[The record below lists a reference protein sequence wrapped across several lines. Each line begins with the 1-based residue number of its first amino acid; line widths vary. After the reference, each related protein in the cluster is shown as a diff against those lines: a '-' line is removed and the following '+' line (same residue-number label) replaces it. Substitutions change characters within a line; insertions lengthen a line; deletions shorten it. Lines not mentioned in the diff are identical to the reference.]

1 MSQALVSRAAQ
12 IASEAPRF
20 WLVATVMLAVAHAW
34 LILASP
40 MPPLHDYPGHLARI
54 HIMAGL
60 DESPFL
66 SEYYDY
72 EWRLRHNL
80 GADLIIFVL
89 AQWMPTEAAGRLV
102 VAAIPALTFAGLA
115 MARRKI
121 HGRVD
126 SLILL
131 AAPFVFGV
139 WFGWGFLNFCLSV
152 ALALISFALWVDL
165 RKASLALRFAGLA
178 AMGFSVWVSHVAGWA
193 VFGAMIF
200 AWELAD
206 ARAGRGWKPAELGL
220 ALGKTVWRCV
230 PLALPIVL
238 MATSPSADGGLN
250 FKFGDDFWTSKI
262 EAPLWSLSFTW
273 DRVDKYCVVLL
284 ALAAVLAAVL
294 RLTTISIGFL
304 LSAGLVFIAFIVSPA
319 EAFGGGSVDVRFLTP
334 FALVAATALAWR
346 TDLAGGWRR
355 TTMVALALG
364 IAAVSLGRLAYTAA
378 AFPRYGEEIEENLA
392 LIDPMP
398 QGARVLALIVD
409 PMNGGRPPLNLI
421 PDMAVVRRDAYCNLQ
436 WGEEAGHTLKTLYPA
451 GGARFAGG
459 EGAVIDLD
467 ADGES
472 TGRLNQL
479 IADEPL
485 GSFDYVWIVNTH
497 RAGPVS
503 HPALVLSGA
512 TDRTALY
519 RVIAAE

>member
-1 MSQALVSRAAQ
+1 MSQAIVSRGAQ
-12 IASEAPRF
+12 IASDAPRF
-20 WLVATVMLAVAHAW
+20 WLIATVVLAVAHAW

-60 DESPFL
+60 DQSPFL

-80 GADLIIFVL
+80 GADLIIFAL
-89 AQWMPTEAAGRLV
+89 AQWMPTELAGRLV

-131 AAPFVFGV
+131 AVPFVFGV
-139 WFGWGFLNFCLSV
+139 WFGWGFLNFCLSI
-152 ALALISFALWVDL
+152 ALALIAFALWVDL
-165 RKASLALRFAGLA
+165 RKASVAPRFAGLA
-178 AMGFSVWVSHVAGWA
+178 AMGFIVWVSHVAGWA

-200 AWELAD
+200 AWEFAD
-206 ARAGRGWKPAELGL
+206 VRAGRGWKLAELGA
-220 ALGKTVWRCV
+220 ALGRTVWRCA
-230 PLALPIVL
+230 PLALPILL
-238 MATSPSADGGLN
+238 MATSPSTGGGLN
-250 FKFGDDFWTSKI
+250 FKFGDSFWADKI
-262 EAPLWSLSFTW
+262 DAPLWSLSFTW
-273 DRVDKYCVVLL
+273 DRIDKYCVALL
-284 ALAAVLAAVL
+284 ALAAVLAAIL
-294 RLTTISIGFL
+294 RLTIISVGFL
-304 LSAGLVFIAFIVSPA
+304 FGAGLIFLAFIVSPA

-346 TDLAGGWRR
+346 TDLTGGWRGAA
-355 TTMVALALG
+355 MVALALG
-364 IAAVSLGRLAYTAA
+364 IAVVSLGRLAYTAA
-378 AFPRYGEEIEENLA
+378 AFQRYGEEIEANLA

-436 WGEEAGHTLKTLYPA
+436 WGEDAGVTLRTLYLSEGPA
-451 GGARFAGG
+451 LPGG
-459 EGAVIDLD
+459 EGAVMDLD
-467 ADGES
+467 SEGRS

-479 IADEPL
+479 IAAEPL
-485 GSFDYVWIVNTH
+485 ARFDYVWIVNTH

-503 HPALVLSGA
+503 NPALELSGA